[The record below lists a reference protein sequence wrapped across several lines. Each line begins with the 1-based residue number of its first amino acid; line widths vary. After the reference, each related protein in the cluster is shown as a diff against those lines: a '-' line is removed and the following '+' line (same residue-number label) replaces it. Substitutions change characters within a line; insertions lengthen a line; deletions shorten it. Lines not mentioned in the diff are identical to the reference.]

1 MSRRRFGL
9 GALVGAAIVA
19 SIGIVTSIGSGL
31 TGSSGQRHRSY
42 ASPFVLPTPQ
52 PIPLQRT
59 KPSFDLPPANPVHP
73 PFTPQ

>member
-19 SIGIVTSIGSGL
+19 SIGMVASIGSGL
-31 TGSSGQRHRSY
+31 TGSTGQRHRPY
-42 ASPFVLPTPQ
+42 AAPFVLPVPQ

-73 PFTPQ
+73 PATPQ